1 MSLTRWEDRG
11 VADELPFRCSRHP
24 HRRCKHLRPGSLDM
38 SLNPQINDLE
48 EEIASLRAELQFAYE
63 EISKL
68 EAEIIEM
75 AEYAEG

>member
-1 MSLTRWEDRG
+1 
-11 VADELPFRCSRHP
+11 
-24 HRRCKHLRPGSLDM
+24 M